1 MAIGAHGF
9 VPESGIASEVSVE
22 PGDDKRHGWRSI
34 PWRAY
39 WLSLAAGAVL
49 GVLALMALAA
59 SLITPFDPNAQSL
72 LKAYMGPEGGHL
84 LGFDSQ
90 GRDVL
95 SRLIFGAQPTFLGA
109 LGVVLISE
117 LIGVPLGIIAGYYG
131 GWVDEAI
138 MRLWDMVLSFPPLLL
153 AIAIVATFG
162 HSLTV
167 AVVALGIVYT
177 PGVSR
182 LVRSVTLVQRG
193 QTYVEAAHALG
204 YGGPRVMSRHILP
217 NVSSPIIVQF
227 TVDLGYAVL
236 DLAALS
242 FLGLG
247 VQPPQADW
255 GSMLSEG
262 REALLL
268 TPIPAVSAGLAI
280 MAVVVCFNLFGD
292 GLRALLDPRL
302 RRL

>member
-1 MAIGAHGF
+1 VTGEARGAVSRGAPPPPADEPQTRAAGF
-9 VPESGIASEVSVE
+9 LGT
-22 PGDDKRHGWRSI
+22 I
-34 PWRAY
+34 PWRSY
-39 WLSLAAGAVL
+39 RVPLAAGAIL
-49 GVLALMALAA
+49 AVLALLAIA
-59 SLITPFDPNAQSL
+59 APLVAPHDPNAQDL
-72 LKAYMGPEGGHL
+72 LKAYTGPSAGHP
-84 LGFDSQ
+84 LGYDSQ

-95 SRLIFGAQPTFLGA
+95 SRLIYGAQTTFLGA

-117 LIGVPLGIIAGYYG
+117 IIGVPLGIIAGYYG
-131 GWVDEAI
+131 GWVDELI
-138 MRLWDMVLSFPPLLL
+138 MRTWDMVLSFPPLLL

-177 PGVSR
+177 PSISR
-182 LVRSVTLVQRG
+182 LVRSVTLVQRE
-193 QTYVEAAHALG
+193 QTYVEASHALG
-204 YGGPRVMSRHILP
+204 YGGARVMFRHILP

-227 TVDLGYAVL
+227 TIDLGYAVL

-280 MAVVVCFNLFGD
+280 MLVVICFNLFGD
-292 GLRALLDPRL
+292 GLRSLLDPRL
-302 RRL
+302 RSV